1 MDTFD
6 RIKKS
11 IDYGALDHKWL
22 IRNYLWEKGQGELTE
37 EDQKWYQHAVSPF
50 NYVLEHYKVFQ
61 EDDSLRTVTG
71 LCSNEVLTLHTEHG
85 DSQVF
90 HLSNVF
96 NQIIESTRG
105 LHKCYDCGTN
115 ARAMFLKLIE
125 THRGVPFV
133 THNEQVRM
141 KREYQVTNDQAKVAQ
156 QMKECLDRLLTVQ
169 QDTVFIMSLAIQKF
183 GHVWI
188 IEKRF
193 IQGVPRYHHY
203 QTSLRSHLLLDFIEA
218 KDYGRDPHQSLDV
231 VRFFDDLKSILS
243 NTRPWQEED
252 YRLFAKMFAFIP
264 VSQVT
269 EPKPGFS
276 FTSVTY

>member
-6 RIKKS
+6 KIKKS

-22 IRNYLWEKGQGELTE
+22 IRNYLWKKGQGELTK
-37 EDQKWYQHAVSPF
+37 EDQRWYQHAVSPF
-50 NYVLEHYKVFQ
+50 DYVLTHHKVLQ
-61 EDDSLRTVTG
+61 ADDSLRVITS
-71 LCSNEVLTLHTEHG
+71 LCSDEALTLHTDQG

-105 LHKCYDCGTN
+105 LHRCYDCGTN

-125 THRGVPFV
+125 THRGVPFI
-133 THNEQVRM
+133 THEEQVRM
-141 KREYQVTNDQAKVAQ
+141 KREYKVTNDHDKVMQ
-156 QMKECLDRLLTVQ
+156 QIKQCLDRMLTVKR
-169 QDTVFIMSLAIQKF
+169 DTVFIMSLAIQKF

-193 IQGVPRYHHY
+193 IDGIPRYHHY

-231 VRFFDDLKSILS
+231 KRFFGDLKRILS
-243 NTRPWQEED
+243 NTAPWKEDD
-252 YRLFAKMFAFIP
+252 YRLFAKLFAFLP
-264 VSQVT
+264 TSVT

-276 FTSVTY
+276 FTSITY